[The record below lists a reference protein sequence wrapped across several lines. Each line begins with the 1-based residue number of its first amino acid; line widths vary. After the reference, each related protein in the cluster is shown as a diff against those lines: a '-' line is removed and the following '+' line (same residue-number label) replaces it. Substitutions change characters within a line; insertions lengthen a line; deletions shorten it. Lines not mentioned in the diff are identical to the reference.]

1 MAGVEERRRVYV
13 CGEVGRGHILWKNS
27 GKLESR
33 DVNQSECE
41 ISTRNRWKVSE
52 LLGGFVFHSSQ
63 RSALMS
69 CRCGTVVNYQ
79 QLETTDHSGGAE
91 NLQPQRDVLD
101 RSSESESEDVSFF
114 SGFSFLVFLPHRPAF
129 HRFVVGGNNVK
140 IHGPSSLPR
149 GSG

>member
-1 MAGVEERRRVYV
+1 M
-13 CGEVGRGHILWKNS
+13 CVGRWGGVIFY
-27 GKLESR
+27 GKTLGSWSR
-33 DVNQSECE
+33 GMSSNQSAKSPQGNDGKCQ
-41 ISTRNRWKVSE
+41 NF
-52 LLGGFVFHSSQ
+52 LGGFVFHSSQ

-140 IHGPSSLPR
+140 IHGPSLPPKR
-149 GSG
+149 IRLAVKR